1 MQTYALLNRPRIC
14 KDDLSLFCFIPS
26 PCHLAQ
32 QHWLLVP
39 RFPHPWSF
47 SSLCCKQRL
56 AYVSKP
62 SVGIHVNQVYLSLAK
77 SSVFF
82 TLFCSMH
89 CSFRLVIDSKIDSS
103 GYDWLWSR
111 VLRICKKKLSRIKTE
126 GMANV
131 AIKAIQ

>member
-1 MQTYALLNRPRIC
+1 MQTYSLLHRPRIS
-14 KDDLSLFCFIPS
+14 KDDLSLFCFIPI
-26 PCHLAQ
+26 PLQLAQ
-32 QHWLLVP
+32 LYIGYLA
-39 RFPHPWSF
+39 SLSLGL
-47 SSLCCKQRL
+47 SSLCVASRGLPTL
-56 AYVSKP
+56 ASRVLGCEPIMTSA
-62 SVGIHVNQVYLSLAK
+62 QQK

-131 AIKAIQ
+131 AIKAMQ